1 MAQALVPLKDLVQ
14 AKSRLAGLMSPAE
27 RRGIVQAM
35 VEDVLSVLT
44 GHPALERVTLVSDD
58 PAAGMLA
65 RTYGADLLS
74 EASLHA
80 PGLNR
85 VIEAATDRLQGSAA
99 DPFIVLHA
107 DLPLLG
113 PGDISAVLDRYRSSP
128 GLVIGCDRHRRGSNL
143 LAFGCA
149 SRPRFCFGSDSYNA
163 HRAAARKAGIAFSE
177 MYRPGIAL
185 DLDEPGDVA
194 ELMRC
199 LSIAGRHTRD
209 LLTATDLGRRLSLVV
224 DALEPGGGS
233 RSVEGRSHE

>member
-35 VEDVLSVLT
+35 VEDVLAVLA

-65 RTYGADLLS
+65 RTYGADLLE
-74 EASLHA
+74 EASLRA
-80 PGLNR
+80 PGLNP
-85 VIEAATDRLQGSAA
+85 VIEAAIDRLQGGAS

-113 PGDISAVLDRYRSSP
+113 PGDISAVIDRYHSSP

-143 LAFGCA
+143 LAFGRDR
-149 SRPRFCFGSDSYNA
+149 RPRFCFGSDSYRA
-163 HRAAARKAGIAFSE
+163 HRAAAGKAGIAFSE
-177 MYRPGIAL
+177 LYRPGIAL

-199 LSIAGRHTRD
+199 LSSAGRHTRN

-224 DALEPGGGS
+224 GALESGDGS
-233 RSVEGRSHE
+233 RAIEGRSHD